1 MPGSGASGT
10 DWYHPDCW
18 EVVRASEQ
26 RDYEENVR
34 SGGLSALL
42 SPYFHPRSV
51 PASE

>member
-1 MPGSGASGT
+1 MPGSGASGS

-34 SGGLSALL
+34 SGGLG
-42 SPYFHPRSV
+42 
-51 PASE
+51 PAVAVLPPPFGARP

>member
-1 MPGSGASGT
+1 MPGSGASGS

-51 PASE
+51 PAPE